1 MVIIKKSVKAYIL
14 LESLLSLGILALIV
28 SLVLGEVDKNRQQ
41 VAESLHQ
48 QEVLNVAAMAVQ
60 TDQED
65 LILNGVNVHVERN
78 KEGVSINENGRIVLQ
93 VSKN

>member
-28 SLVLGEVDKNRQQ
+28 SLVLGEVDKNRQR

-65 LILNGVNVHVERN
+65 LILNGVNIHVERN
-78 KEGVSINENGRIVLQ
+78 KEGISINENGRIVLQ

>member
-14 LESLLSLGILALIV
+14 LESLLSLSILALIV
-28 SLVLGEVDKNRQQ
+28 SLVLGEVDKNRQR

-78 KEGVSINENGRIVLQ
+78 KEGISINENGRIFNVFKLL
-93 VSKN
+93 

>member
-14 LESLLSLGILALIV
+14 LESLLSLSILALIV
-28 SLVLGEVDKNRQQ
+28 SLVLGEVDKNRQR

-78 KEGVSINENGRIVLQ
+78 KERISINENGRIVLQ

>member
-1 MVIIKKSVKAYIL
+1 MVIIKKSVKSYIL

-28 SLVLGEVDKNRQQ
+28 SLVLGEVDKNRQR

-78 KEGVSINENGRIVLQ
+78 KEGISINENGRIVLQ

>member
-1 MVIIKKSVKAYIL
+1 VVIIKKSVKAYIL

>member
-78 KEGVSINENGRIVLQ
+78 KEGISINENGRIVLQ

>member
-1 MVIIKKSVKAYIL
+1 M
-14 LESLLSLGILALIV
+14 IV
-28 SLVLGEVDKNRQQ
+28 SLVLGEVDKNRQR

-78 KEGVSINENGRIVLQ
+78 KEGISINENGRIVLQ

>member
-28 SLVLGEVDKNRQQ
+28 SLVLGEVDKNRQR

-78 KEGVSINENGRIVLQ
+78 KEGISINENGRIVLQ

>member
-78 KEGVSINENGRIVLQ
+78 REGISINENGRIVLQ

>member
-1 MVIIKKSVKAYIL
+1 M
-14 LESLLSLGILALIV
+14 IV

>member
-14 LESLLSLGILALIV
+14 LESLLSLGILALII

-78 KEGVSINENGRIVLQ
+78 KEGISINENGRIVLQ

>member
-28 SLVLGEVDKNRQQ
+28 SLVLGEVDKNRQR

-65 LILNGVNVHVERN
+65 LILNGINVHVERN
-78 KEGVSINENGRIVLQ
+78 KEGISINENGRIVLQ

>member
-14 LESLLSLGILALIV
+14 LESLLSLSILALIV
-28 SLVLGEVDKNRQQ
+28 SLVLGEVDKNRQR

-65 LILNGVNVHVERN
+65 LILNGINVHVERN
-78 KEGVSINENGRIVLQ
+78 KEGISINENGRIVLQ

>member
-14 LESLLSLGILALIV
+14 LESLLSLGILALII
-28 SLVLGEVDKNRQQ
+28 SLVLGEVDKNRQR

-78 KEGVSINENGRIVLQ
+78 KEGISINENGRIVLQ

>member
-28 SLVLGEVDKNRQQ
+28 SLVLGEVDKNRQR

-78 KEGVSINENGRIVLQ
+78 REGISINENGRIVLQ

>member
-28 SLVLGEVDKNRQQ
+28 SLVLGEVDKNRQR

-78 KEGVSINENGRIVLQ
+78 KEGISINENGRSVLQ

>member
-14 LESLLSLGILALIV
+14 LESLLSLSILALIV
-28 SLVLGEVDKNRQQ
+28 SLVLGEVDKNRQR

-78 KEGVSINENGRIVLQ
+78 KEGISFYENGRIVLQ

>member
-1 MVIIKKSVKAYIL
+1 MVIIKRSVKAYIL

>member
-28 SLVLGEVDKNRQQ
+28 SLVLGEVDKNRQR
-41 VAESLHQ
+41 VAEGLHQ
-48 QEVLNVAAMAVQ
+48 QEVLNVAVMAVQ

-78 KEGVSINENGRIVLQ
+78 KEGISINENGRIVLQ

>member
-14 LESLLSLGILALIV
+14 LESLLSLGILALII

>member
-14 LESLLSLGILALIV
+14 LESLLSLGILALII

-65 LILNGVNVHVERN
+65 LILNGINVHVERN
-78 KEGVSINENGRIVLQ
+78 KEGISINENGRIVLQ

>member
-28 SLVLGEVDKNRQQ
+28 SLVLGEVDKNRQR

-60 TDQED
+60 TNQED
-65 LILNGVNVHVERN
+65 LKLNGVNVHVERN
-78 KEGVSINENGRIVLQ
+78 KEGISINENGRIVLQ

>member
-14 LESLLSLGILALIV
+14 LESLLSLGILSLIV
-28 SLVLGEVDKNRQQ
+28 SLVLGEVDKNRQR

-60 TDQED
+60 TNQED
-65 LILNGVNVHVERN
+65 LKLNGVNVHVERN
-78 KEGVSINENGRIVLQ
+78 KEGISINENGRIVLQ

>member
-14 LESLLSLGILALIV
+14 LESLLSLGLLALIV
-28 SLVLGEVDKNRQQ
+28 SLVLGEVDKNRQR

-65 LILNGVNVHVERN
+65 LILNGINVHVERN
-78 KEGVSINENGRIVLQ
+78 KEGISINENGRIVLQ

>member
-14 LESLLSLGILALIV
+14 LESLLSLSILALIV
-28 SLVLGEVDKNRQQ
+28 SLVLGEVDKNRQR

-78 KEGVSINENGRIVLQ
+78 KEGISINENGRIVLQ

>member
-14 LESLLSLGILALIV
+14 LESLLSLSILALIV
-28 SLVLGEVDKNRQQ
+28 SLVLGEVDKNRQR

-65 LILNGVNVHVERN
+65 LTLNGVNVHVERN
-78 KEGVSINENGRIVLQ
+78 KEGISINENGRIVLQ

>member
-28 SLVLGEVDKNRQQ
+28 SLVLGEVDKNRQR

-48 QEVLNVAAMAVQ
+48 QEVLNVATMAVQ

-78 KEGVSINENGRIVLQ
+78 KEGISINENGRIVLQ

>member
-28 SLVLGEVDKNRQQ
+28 SLVLGEVDKNRQR